1 METGKPSKRIAW
13 MGDSKD
19 RLRGFPEEVR
29 YEIGSALRS
38 AQYGESHPSAKPMRG
53 INAVEIVSDFD
64 GDTFRGVYTTKIKE
78 YVYVLHCFQKK
89 STIGIKTQKRDLNLI
104 RTRLRD
110 AEEHHKERQKRENQ
124 RATKDQSRGGKR

>member
-1 METGKPSKRIAW
+1 MESGKPSKRIQW

-78 YVYVLHCFQKK
+78 YIYVLHCFQKK

-104 RTRLRD
+104 RARLRD
-110 AEEHHKERQKRENQ
+110 AEEHQRQRESDEKKRTSED
-124 RATKDQSRGGKR
+124 RSRGGKR

>member
-1 METGKPSKRIAW
+1 MEPGKPSKRIQW

-38 AQYGESHPSAKPMRG
+38 AQFGESHPSAKPMRG

-78 YVYVLHCFQKK
+78 YIYVLHCFKKK
-89 STIGIKTQKRDLNLI
+89 STIGIKSQKRDLNLI

-110 AEEHHKERQKRENQ
+110 AEEHQRQRESDEKKRTAED
-124 RATKDQSRGGKR
+124 RSRGGKR

>member
-1 METGKPSKRIAW
+1 MEPGKASKRIEW
-13 MGDSKD
+13 MGDSKG
-19 RLRGFPEEVR
+19 RLRQFPGEVR
-29 YEIGSALRS
+29 HEIGFALRQAQFGETHVS
-38 AQYGESHPSAKPMRG
+38 ARPMQG
-53 INAVEIVSDFD
+53 FNAVEIVADFD